1 MVRATYTV
9 RQKLQIVIEATEDK
23 AAVKGTARRHGV
35 LPGQVRRWIKDRD
48 ELETAVQVNPRVRSL
63 NKGCPRIN
71 AALEE
76 ELAAWI
82 IDRRKQELAVTTNQ
96 VIAKAVA
103 MDPSFRNGNR
113 KSMWSWVYPFL
124 HRHRLSIRRRTRV
137 GQKLSGHLAEV
148 RREFVETV
156 NERFLPGGTMEGT
169 SPALRVNMDETAV
182 CFLDDI
188 KHYN

>member
-96 VIAKAVA
+96 NTIIKTFKSIGYGVPDNAVKPPTA
-103 MDPSFRNGNR
+103 S
-113 KSMWSWVYPFL
+113 
-124 HRHRLSIRRRTRV
+124 
-137 GQKLSGHLAEV
+137 A
-148 RREFVETV
+148 VE
-156 NERFLPGGTMEGT
+156 R
-169 SPALRVNMDETAV
+169 TAV
-182 CFLDDI
+182 TGATADPVVATEPETDLEGDEEVVLEEDEALHI
-188 KHYN
+188 TL